1 MKDKLEYVV
10 ERKRNAELEAVAML
24 IKKRIMGYLQRKKYL
39 KIRDDIITIQK
50 NYKVRTHML
59 LFLAYLW
66 LFFFLLR
73 CGLTIRDLC
82 IYGLHQ
88 SVYNFFL
95 GTLLLQTIPEETLG
109 SDYYSEG

>member
-39 KIRDDIITIQK
+39 KIRNDIITIQK
-50 NYKVRTHML
+50 NYKVHTHML
-59 LFLAYLW
+59 LF
-66 LFFFLLR
+66 FSVFIFSLL
-73 CGLTIRDLC
+73 CALTIRDLF

-95 GTLLLQTIPEETLG
+95 GSLLLQTIPEETLG

>member
-39 KIRDDIITIQK
+39 KIRNDIITIQK
-50 NYKVRTHML
+50 NYKVLTHML
-59 LFLAYLW
+59 LFFSV
-66 LFFFLLR
+66 FFIFCPLL
-73 CGLTIRDLC
+73 CALTIRDLF

>member
-39 KIRDDIITIQK
+39 KIRNDIITIQK
-50 NYKVRTHML
+50 NYKVLTHML
-59 LFLAYLW
+59 LFSSV
-66 LFFFLLR
+66 FIIIFPLL
-73 CGLTIRDLC
+73 CALTISDLFV
-82 IYGLHQ
+82 YGLHQ

-95 GTLLLQTIPEETLG
+95 GALLLQTIPEETLG

>member
-24 IKKRIMGYLQRKKYL
+24 IKKRILGYLQRKKYL
-39 KIRDDIITIQK
+39 KIRNDIITIQK
-50 NYKVRTHML
+50 NYKVLTHML
-59 LFLAYLW
+59 LF
-66 LFFFLLR
+66 FSVFIIFSLL
-73 CGLTIRDLC
+73 CALTIRDLF
-82 IYGLHQ
+82 IHGLHQ

-95 GTLLLQTIPEETLG
+95 GTLLLQTIPEETLC